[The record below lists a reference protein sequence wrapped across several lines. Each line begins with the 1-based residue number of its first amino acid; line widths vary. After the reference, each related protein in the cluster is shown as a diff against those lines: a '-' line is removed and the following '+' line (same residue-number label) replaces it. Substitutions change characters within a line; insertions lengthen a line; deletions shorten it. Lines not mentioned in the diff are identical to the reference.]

1 MPDLKKI
8 RMHLLA
14 LNTALENLEKHKNL
28 KIADLKS
35 DLDLLWILERGVY
48 LTIQN
53 LLMMFAHIASSDI
66 NREWETYSE
75 LPLILSANE
84 IIDAKEKELLTR
96 LIGFR
101 NRLNHECT
109 SVSPEILADIVD
121 NRLDDIVLLRKCITR
136 YCKM

>member
-1 MPDLKKI
+1 MPDTELM
-8 RMHLLA
+8 RLHLTA
-14 LNTALENLEKHKNL
+14 LTAVLENLEKHRNL
-28 KIADLKS
+28 DVADLKY
-35 DLDLLWILERGVY
+35 DLDRIWILERGVY